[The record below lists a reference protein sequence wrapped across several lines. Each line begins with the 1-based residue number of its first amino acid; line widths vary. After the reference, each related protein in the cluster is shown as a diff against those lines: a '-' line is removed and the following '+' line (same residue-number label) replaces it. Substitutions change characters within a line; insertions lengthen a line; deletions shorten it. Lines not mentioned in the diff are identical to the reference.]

1 MKILCL
7 GDSYTIGEGVPAED
21 SWPHQLVH
29 ALRKRDAPVASP
41 EIIAQT
47 GWTTEE
53 LKDALKAQDL
63 SPPYDLVTLMIG
75 VNDQYRG
82 FDLERYTRG
91 FESLLAQAL
100 KLADQRPKRVFVLS
114 IPDWSVTPYAKKET
128 PDRDP
133 AQIAADIK
141 AFNAVAARLCYAQGI
156 PYIHVTEMSRDARRG
171 DLYLS
176 EDGLHY
182 SRKMYSH
189 WVEHLFPR
197 VFNTLFPGRA
207 IHIPLLYQ
215 ETEAHHE
222 NSDA

>member
-7 GDSYTIGEGVPAED
+7 GDSYTLGEGVPAED

-53 LKDALKAQDL
+53 LQQAMADYGFT
-63 SPPYDLVTLMIG
+63 PPYELVTLMIG

-82 FDLERYTRG
+82 HGIERYTEG
-91 FESLLAQAL
+91 FKALLDQAL
-100 KLADQRPKRVFVLS
+100 SLAGNRPKRVFVLS
-114 IPDWSVTPYAKKET
+114 IPDWSVTPYAKTQT
-128 PDRDP
+128 PERDP
-133 AQIAADIK
+133 AQIAAEIK
-141 AFNAVAARLCYAQGI
+141 AFNAVAARLCYAQNI

-171 DLYLS
+171 DIYLS
-176 EDGLHY
+176 DDGLHY
-182 SRKMYSH
+182 ARKMYSH

-215 ETEAHHE
+215 ETDTAHE
-222 NSDA
+222 STQA